1 MRTEGEDEK
10 HSTRF
15 ITKRCFAS
23 VFNGPPAPARPEKSR
38 KVSAEVVT
46 PRLSLPLSLS
56 VFTLFSPLVS
66 CLPFAPAATRQHGSR
81 IIFHFL
87 SSFLVPSAARS
98 PRGVAPRKGPPR
110 KKTISSFYTIR
121 RATVRSLRCISSSAF
136 SRRCTSLSEAI
147 ASKQVRYLSHI
158 TRFFFLQNKS
168 NIIVE
173 ATARSKAPCSSN

>member
-23 VFNGPPAPARPEKSR
+23 VFNGPPAPACLEKSR
-38 KVSAEVVT
+38 KVSAKVVT

-87 SSFLVPSAARS
+87 SSFLGLLVLRAA
-98 PRGVAPRKGPPR
+98 
-110 KKTISSFYTIR
+110 
-121 RATVRSLRCISSSAF
+121 
-136 SRRCTSLSEAI
+136 SRRGKVPRTRRQFLPFTLFDGRQFALSGVFLRPPSLVAVSRYRRQSCQ
-147 ASKQVRYLSHI
+147 SKSGIYHI
-158 TRFFFLQNKS
+158 LHAFFFLQNKS